1 MLSGMLPAINDGL
14 IQPYQENFT
23 LGSLGI
29 PRYFFGSLTIVFQDA
44 DPDPPV
50 ADRAAEAQH
59 FRGFVAS
66 GKAVG

>member
-50 ADRAAEAQH
+50 TNGAAEAQDL
-59 FRGFVAS
+59 GCLVPP
-66 GKAVG
+66 G